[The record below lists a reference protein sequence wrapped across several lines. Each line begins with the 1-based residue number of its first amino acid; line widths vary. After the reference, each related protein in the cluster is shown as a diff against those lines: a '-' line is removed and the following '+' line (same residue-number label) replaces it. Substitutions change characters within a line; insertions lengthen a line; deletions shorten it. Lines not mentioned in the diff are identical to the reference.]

1 MCRRNISMYYRR
13 SRKSKVIAIVTVI
26 LVILITIPMCSNYY
40 SEKSYKIT
48 VTGKEVKNSIDDS
61 KYLIFAKTEN
71 GETKTFSIEDS
82 VIKWRWNSSDVY
94 GDVEIGKTYEIKVI
108 GWRIPIISSYENIM
122 KIKAS

>member
-71 GETKTFSIEDS
+71 GETKTFSIEDN

>member
-1 MCRRNISMYYRR
+1 MYYRR

-26 LVILITIPMCSNYY
+26 LVILITIPMSSNYY

-71 GETKTFSIEDS
+71 GETKTFSIEDN